1 MRCGNQNKMDKTKTD
16 DTRKHI
22 PWPYYTDWQRPNTHT
37 LYIKKYENKVNTF
50 PFAMQKKPQNFWDH
64 REQSLY
70 HTLGFVYNEVNVV
83 KCQFWIHELTILSS
97 RMIMNEKNPI
107 SGRYTPPDLGL
118 CRLDCFPFV
127 FVLISYLNCLFML

>member
-1 MRCGNQNKMDKTKTD
+1 MHCGNQNKMDKTKTD

-22 PWPYYTDWQRPNTHT
+22 LLRYYTDWQRPNTHT
-37 LYIKKYENKVNTF
+37 LYIKKYENNVNTF
-50 PFAMQKKPQNFWDH
+50 PVAMQKKPQNFWDH

-70 HTLGFVYNEVNVV
+70 HTLGFVNNVV

-97 RMIMNEKNPI
+97 RMNEKKTI
-107 SGRYTPPDLGL
+107 CGRYTPPDLGL